1 MKDYLKK
8 NQCRICKG
16 KELEIVLD
24 LGKQPPANALIH
36 DREVNE
42 QIFPLRL
49 FWCKNCFLVQL
60 LDIVNKKHLFSDY
73 VYMTS
78 ASQPIVEHFQKYA
91 NDIFEKY
98 FKNQKEF
105 SVLEIG
111 SNDGSLLKE
120 FQKLGGKT
128 VGIEPAKNLYRISK
142 DAGIKTINEFF
153 SKELATKIALKE
165 QVSLVVANNVIGH
178 IDDLHELIEG
188 IKILIGEKG
197 IFVFEVPYLVDLIKK
212 LEFDTVYHEHLSYF
226 SILPLIKWTEENDL
240 EIFDIIKQDV
250 HGGSLRIFVSKKDNF
265 QKNDSVKKLVQNE
278 YDLGLN
284 QITIYRKFSKDVE
297 ELKTKLKN
305 ILNQLKKENK
315 IIFGYGAPA
324 KGNVLLNFCEINSK
338 YLEYIIDTTPLK
350 QGKFTPGT
358 HIPIIH
364 PNKITDLANGHV
376 GLLLAWNY
384 ENEILNKEKEFRSKG
399 GKFLIPLPTPTIK

>member
-1 MKDYLKK
+1 MKDYLKN
-8 NQCRICKG
+8 NQCRICKEE
-16 KELEIVLD
+16 ELEIVLD
-24 LGKQPPANALIH
+24 LGKQPPANALIN
-36 DREVNE
+36 DTEVNE
-42 QIFPLRL
+42 QVFPLRL
-49 FWCKNCFLVQL
+49 FWCKNCYLVQL

-78 ASQPIVEHFQKYA
+78 ASQPIVEHFKKYA

-128 VGIEPAKNLYRISK
+128 IGIEPAKNLAKISN

-153 SKELATKIALKE
+153 SKELATNIALKE
-165 QVSLVVANNVIGH
+165 KISLVVANNVIGH
-178 IDDLHELIEG
+178 IDDLHELMEG
-188 IKILIGEKG
+188 IKIVIKEKG

-212 LEFDTVYHEHLSYF
+212 LEFDTIYHEHLSYF
-226 SILPLIKWTEENDL
+226 SILPLIKWTEEHDL
-240 EIFDIIKQDV
+240 EIFDVIKQDV
-250 HGGSLRIFVSKKDNF
+250 HGGSLRIFVSKKGIF
-265 QKNDSVKKLVQNE
+265 QKNNSVKKLVQNE
-278 YDLGLN
+278 YDLGLDK
-284 QITIYRKFSKDVE
+284 ITIYRQFSKDVE

-305 ILNQLKKENK
+305 ILNQLKKQNK

-324 KGNVLLNFCEINSK
+324 KGNVLLNYCEINTR
-338 YLEYIIDTTPLK
+338 YLDYIIDTTPLK

-358 HIPIIH
+358 HIPILH
-364 PNKITDLANGHV
+364 PNKITAGGNKHV

-384 ENEILNKEKEFRSKG
+384 ENEILSKEKEFRDRG

>member
-1 MKDYLKK
+1 MEDYLKK

-36 DREVNE
+36 DTEVNE
-42 QIFPLRL
+42 QVFPLRL
-49 FWCKNCFLVQL
+49 FWCKNCYLVQL

-78 ASQPIVEHFQKYA
+78 ASQPIVEHFKKYA

-120 FQKLGGKT
+120 FQRLGGT
-128 VGIEPAKNLYRISK
+128 TIGIEPAKNLSKISN
-142 DAGIKTINEFF
+142 DAGINTINEFF
-153 SKELATKIALKE
+153 SKELATNIALKE
-165 QVSLVVANNVIGH
+165 KISLVVANNVIGH
-178 IDDLHELIEG
+178 VDDLHELMEG

-226 SILPLIKWTEENDL
+226 SILPLIKWTEEHDL

-250 HGGSLRIFVSKKDNF
+250 HGGSLRIFVSKKGNF
-265 QKNDSVKKLVQNE
+265 QRNNSVKKLVQNE
-278 YDLGLN
+278 YDLGLDK
-284 QITIYRKFSKDVE
+284 IVIYKKFSKDVE

-315 IIFGYGAPA
+315 TIFGYGAPA
-324 KGNVLLNFCEINSK
+324 KGNVLLNFCEINTK
-338 YLEYIIDTTPLK
+338 YLDYIIDTTPLK

-358 HIPIIH
+358 HIPIFH
-364 PNKITDLANGHV
+364 PNKITDRGDKHV

-384 ENEILNKEKEFRSKG
+384 ENEILSKEKEFRNKG